1 MVMPDLEPFQMID
14 GTVISGR
21 VAYNRYCK
29 EHGVTNP
36 ADYKETWAKA
46 EAERAKLRTP
56 GAGHDSERRR
66 QELARNYKEFRT
78 YGEYR
83 QMIENIGRR
92 K

>member
-1 MVMPDLEPFQMID
+1 MVMPDLPEFQAPD

-21 VAYNRYCK
+21 VQYERYCK

-36 ADYKETWAKA
+36 ADFKDTWEKA
-46 EAERAKLRTP
+46 AAERAKVFTP
-56 GAGHDSERRR
+56 GSGRDSERRR
-66 QELARNYKEFRT
+66 EVLARNYKEFRT
-78 YGEYR
+78 YGEYK

>member
-1 MVMPDLEPFQMID
+1 MPDLPEFQAPD

-21 VAYNRYCK
+21 VAYNEYCRK
-29 EHGVTNP
+29 NGVTNP
-36 ADYKETWAKA
+36 ADFKETWARA
-46 EAERAKLRTP
+46 EQERAKLFTP
-56 GAGHDSERRR
+56 GSGHDSERRKR
-66 QELARNYKEFRT
+66 ELANNYKEFRT